1 MRLIYAE
8 LLAAEFTGDFHE
20 NGYDPAEIKAIIDVQ
35 PTVNVSNVH
44 SSAVECVNKEEAF
57 WTEFKPHIV
66 SCSAC
71 KKDAISDNYDAVHG
85 KLHYVYSTYCPH
97 CGRKMRNADK
107 GEE

>member
-35 PTVNVSNVH
+35 PTVNPSQMNG
-44 SSAVECVNKEEAF
+44 EAF

-85 KLHYVYSTYCPH
+85 KLHYVYSQHCPH
-97 CGRKMRNADK
+97 CGRKMKNADK